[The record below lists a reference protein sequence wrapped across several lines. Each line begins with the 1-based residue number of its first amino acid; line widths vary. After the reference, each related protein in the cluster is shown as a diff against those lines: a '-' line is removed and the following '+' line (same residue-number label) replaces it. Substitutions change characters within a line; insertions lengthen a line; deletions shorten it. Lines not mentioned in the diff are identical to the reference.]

1 MNRPPLVS
9 FRDGFTG
16 EFDVSFNLLM
26 MMLSALSRKI
36 KEHCPLCSSF
46 PKCFC
51 VTYKEHC
58 QKLIAKLIFVR
69 FRHLFPH
76 ICVLCIAQSLY
87 EEDRIRCHRNPDL
100 FRTSALPENIWRN
113 RYQGIDA
120 NEATRVKL
128 KRVPP
133 GESNFINANHIP
145 GDPPEKGGYIATQ
158 APVCETMGHFWQMVH
173 EQRVCVILMLT
184 RERED
189 RYDNLS
195 ERYWPKTGRKISF
208 EGVEVFGMGKKS
220 HKDVGIWER
229 SFVVRLVGD
238 DVVEEEDVKVVQLQF
253 MSWPDHAIPASTECL
268 LTLRKMVRKF
278 SWDTGFNEDGD
289 LTGRP
294 IVVHCS
300 AGIGRTGTYIAV
312 DIALHRIEIALKEGA
327 DLDHDALRLD
337 AIRDIV
343 RYLKAQR
350 SRMVQNPQQYRY
362 IFDCVLDGTRELA
375 SGMSR

>member
-1 MNRPPLVS
+1 MTLKNRFMSRMRGRLSSHASPNNSTSLSTTTTTATANPASPSSTADKYIQKLLQFIKDMNRPPLVS

-16 EFDVSFNLLM
+16 EFD
-26 MMLSALSRKI
+26 
-36 KEHCPLCSSF
+36 
-46 PKCFC
+46 
-51 VTYKEHC
+51 
-58 QKLIAKLIFVR
+58 
-69 FRHLFPH
+69 
-76 ICVLCIAQSLY
+76 SLY